1 VRRGEIWWASLG
13 DAVGSSPGFRHPV
26 LIVQDRN
33 EDGTRRSFET
43 PVAGPQRQSG
53 PMRRCQQVRTHPSE
67 TSSSEAMSP
76 EKIWHFPVL
85 HEPDDILMY
94 TLDVA
99 TEIPRQ
105 TAHAARTQ
113 LLGLPDQLPALGRQH
128 PEQGGRRLELQQIT
142 LHSARLP

>member
-33 EDGTRRSFET
+33 EDGPRRSFET

-53 PMRRCQQVRTHPSE
+53 PMRRCQQVRAHPAE

-85 HEPDDILMY
+85 DHWH
-94 TLDVA
+94 V
-99 TEIPRQ
+99 RQ
-105 TAHAARTQ
+105 RD
-113 LLGLPDQLPALGRQH
+113 LLQ
-128 PEQGGRRLELQQIT
+128 
-142 LHSARLP
+142 